1 MNHKGM
7 LNEIMSKYFKLI
19 FKPLGHYR
27 LLALLIT
34 TKFLKKFKKTSISVD
49 AFQAN

>member
-1 MNHKGM
+1 M